1 VISNL
6 VEEETLQAQEI
17 KRSQALTKREG
28 PQKTKE
34 LISNLVLKIELE
46 AHQKRELLLG
56 SVRLQLLEFLH
67 LPEQV
72 ALKSSLIHL

>member
-1 VISNL
+1 
-6 VEEETLQAQEI
+6 
-17 KRSQALTKREG
+17 
-28 PQKTKE
+28 
-34 LISNLVLKIELE
+34 
-46 AHQKRELLLG
+46 LG